1 MKSELDAIDTFVDDL
16 ISTDT
21 NLLKGEL
28 DILIMQHMFNTI
40 NLGRINKSSTINNDS
55 IAA

>member
-1 MKSELDAIDTFVDDL
+1 MKSELDAFDTFVDDL

-40 NLGRINKSSTINNDS
+40 NLERINKSSPINNDS

>member
-1 MKSELDAIDTFVDDL
+1 MKSELDAFDTFVDDL

-40 NLGRINKSSTINNDS
+40 NLERINKSSTIKNDS